1 MWSIKPIS
9 TGHNR
14 HFLTFIDDYSG
25 NAQVYFM
32 KRKLEV
38 FDCLKEFVTTIKKQS
53 DYNIRTLRS
62 DQSGEYTSNYFE
74 AFCKQQGIR
83 HQTTPSSTPHL
94 NGVAKRKN

>member
-1 MWSIKPIS
+1 MS

-14 HFLTFIDDYSG
+14 HFLTFIDDYSK
-25 NAQVYFM
+25 NTQIYFM

-38 FDCLKEFVTTIKKQS
+38 LDCLKEFVTTIKKQS

-62 DQSGEYTSNYFE
+62 DQSGQYTSNYFK

-83 HQTTPSSTPHL
+83 HQTTPSYTPHL
-94 NGVAKRKN
+94 NGMAKRKN